1 MLHKAEEDYI
11 KFIFEASSHLKTY
24 LSLKEIASYFSYTE
38 QSVNEMIKKLD
49 KKGYVSYIPYQGVKL
64 LKKGKNEAIRMIRS
78 HRIWEVFLEKY
89 LGYSWEEVHKEAE
102 HLEHAGSEKMIEKMY
117 AFIGKPKS
125 CQHGNPIPSYDE
137 PFESK
142 TYLSLYEIEENV
154 SFKILQVKDN
164 FQLLQFLKR
173 YHIKIHDVIS
183 IVIKDDMIDQLEVKH
198 DGQTIIMSLKI
209 AKMIYGEIVSI

>member
-11 KFIFEASSHLKTY
+11 KFIFEATSNHQMY

-49 KKGYVSYIPYQGVKL
+49 KKGYVSYVPYQGVKL

-117 AFIGKPKS
+117 AFIGKPKT

-137 PFESK
+137 PFESNAYQ
-142 TYLSLYEIEENV
+142 TLFDLEEGV
-154 SFKILQVKDN
+154 FFKVLQVKDN
-164 FQLLQFLKR
+164 YELLYFLNSQN
-173 YHIKIHDVIS
+173 IQIG
-183 IVIKDDMIDQLEVKH
+183 DD
-198 DGQTIIMSLKI
+198 LKI
-209 AKMIYGEIVSI
+209 IKKYPALSQIEIMHQNITMFMSDKIAQMIQGKTHD

>member
-11 KFIFEASSHLKTY
+11 KFIFEASSHHKTY

-49 KKGYVSYIPYQGVKL
+49 KKGYVSYIPYHGVKL
-64 LKKGKNEAIRMIRS
+64 LKKGNNEAIRMIRS

-117 AFIGKPKS
+117 AFIGKPQT
-125 CQHGNPIPSYDE
+125 CQHGNPIPSYDK
-137 PFESK
+137 PFESNAYQ
-142 TYLSLYEIEENV
+142 TLFDSEEGV
-154 SFKILQVKDN
+154 FFKVLRVKDN
-164 FQLLQFLKR
+164 YELLYFLNSQNIQIGDDLEI
-173 YHIKIHDVIS
+173 IKKYPVLSQIEIMHQNNTMFIS
-183 IVIKDDMIDQLEVKH
+183 D
-198 DGQTIIMSLKI
+198 KI
-209 AKMIYGEIVSI
+209 AQMIQGKVHD

>member
-11 KFIFEASSHLKTY
+11 KFIFEASSKHKTY

-49 KKGYVSYIPYQGVKL
+49 KKGYVSYIPYRGVKL
-64 LKKGKNEAIRMIRS
+64 LKKGKHEAIRMIRS

-117 AFIGKPKS
+117 AFIGKPKT
-125 CQHGNPIPSYDE
+125 CQHGNPIPSYDA
-137 PFESK
+137 PFELK
-142 TYLSLYEIEENV
+142 TYLSLYEIDENV
-154 SFKILQVKDN
+154 SFKIMQVKDN

-183 IVIKDDMIDQLEVKH
+183 IVIKNDAIDQLEVKH

>member
-1 MLHKAEEDYI
+1 MLHKSEEDYI
-11 KFIFEASSHLKTY
+11 KFIFEASSNHKTY

-49 KKGYVSYIPYQGVKL
+49 KKGYVSYVPYQGVKL

-117 AFIGKPKS
+117 AFIGKPKT
-125 CQHGNPIPSYDE
+125 CQHGNPIPSYDV
-137 PFESK
+137 PFESNV
-142 TYLSLYEIEENV
+142 YQSLYEIDEDVTFEV
-154 SFKILQVKDN
+154 LQVKDN
-164 FQLLQFLKR
+164 YELLHFLNNQNIQIGDLLTVVKR
-173 YHIKIHDVIS
+173 LPSLAQIEIRHHHKKLNISDKIS
-183 IVIKDDMIDQLEVKH
+183 QMIQGRIHE
-198 DGQTIIMSLKI
+198 
-209 AKMIYGEIVSI
+209 

>member
-11 KFIFEASSHLKTY
+11 KFIFEATSNHQMY

-49 KKGYVSYIPYQGVKL
+49 KKGYVSYVPYQGVKL

-117 AFIGKPKS
+117 AFIGKPKT

-137 PFESK
+137 PFESNAYQ
-142 TYLSLYEIEENV
+142 TLFDLEEGV
-154 SFKILQVKDN
+154 FFKVLQVKDN
-164 FQLLQFLKR
+164 YELLYFLNSQN
-173 YHIKIHDVIS
+173 IQIG
-183 IVIKDDMIDQLEVKH
+183 DD
-198 DGQTIIMSLKI
+198 LKI
-209 AKMIYGEIVSI
+209 IKKYPALSQIEIMHQNNTMFMSDKIAQMIQGKTHD

>member
-11 KFIFEASSHLKTY
+11 KFIFEASSHHKTY

-49 KKGYVSYIPYQGVKL
+49 KKGYVSYIPYHGVKL
-64 LKKGKNEAIRMIRS
+64 LKKGNNEAIRMIRS

-125 CQHGNPIPSYDE
+125 CQHGNPIPSYDK

-142 TYLSLYEIEENV
+142 TYLSLCEIEENV

-183 IVIKDDMIDQLEVKH
+183 IVIKNDTIDQLEVKH